1 VEHLLA
7 LKTFVSTKAYI
18 ACDLGAESGRVVL
31 GELSSNKVQL
41 KELHRFFTGPTVVRG
56 SLRWDI
62 IKFFDEIKKGLSA
75 AHRHHSAPAGVSV
88 DAWGVDYAYMSRTE
102 PLIGLPFHYRDGRTD
117 RSYPA
122 MLKKAGPDLIFQ
134 ETGIQ
139 FMQINTLYQ
148 LYDDVVCRPNL
159 LEIADHFLPIADYV
173 NFLLSGQAV
182 SELSSASTT
191 QIFNPRKGAWS
202 DAVMK
207 QLGCPAKLFPP
218 VVNSGTALGPLT
230 NEIATETGLV
240 GCRVFATC
248 SHDTGAAV
256 AAVPAEG
263 QNWAFISS
271 GTWSLIGVET
281 SEPKIDAA
289 SLDANFTNE
298 LGFGG
303 SVRFLKNIMGLW
315 LLQETRRDLEAAG
328 IDLDYAG
335 LNAAAAVAPALQS
348 VIYPNHDDFLKPG
361 NMIEKIRSFCK
372 ATGQVPPETPGEI
385 ARCILESLAL
395 SYADMIGQLQVTFG
409 FRVDSLH
416 IVGGGSQS
424 KLLNQF
430 SADATGL
437 PILAGPVEATALG
450 NVLIQ
455 AVADGELSSLHE
467 MRQIIRNSFSIERF
481 EPANR
486 DHWIAA
492 LERYRSIT
500 RQ

>member
-1 VEHLLA
+1 
-7 LKTFVSTKAYI
+7 
-18 ACDLGAESGRVVL
+18 
-31 GELSSNKVQL
+31 
-41 KELHRFFTGPTVVRG
+41 
-56 SLRWDI
+56 
-62 IKFFDEIKKGLSA
+62 
-75 AHRHHSAPAGVSV
+75 
-88 DAWGVDYAYMSRTE
+88 
-102 PLIGLPFHYRDGRTD
+102 
-117 RSYPA
+117 
-122 MLKKAGPDLIFQ
+122 
-134 ETGIQ
+134 
-139 FMQINTLYQ
+139 
-148 LYDDVVCRPNL
+148 
-159 LEIADHFLPIADYV
+159 
-173 NFLLSGQAV
+173 
-182 SELSSASTT
+182 
-191 QIFNPRKGAWS
+191 
-202 DAVMK
+202 
-207 QLGCPAKLFPP
+207 
-218 VVNSGTALGPLT
+218 
-230 NEIATETGLV
+230 
-240 GCRVFATC
+240 
-248 SHDTGAAV
+248 
-256 AAVPAEG
+256 
-263 QNWAFISS
+263 
-271 GTWSLIGVET
+271 VET
-281 SEPKIDAA
+281 FEPKIDAA